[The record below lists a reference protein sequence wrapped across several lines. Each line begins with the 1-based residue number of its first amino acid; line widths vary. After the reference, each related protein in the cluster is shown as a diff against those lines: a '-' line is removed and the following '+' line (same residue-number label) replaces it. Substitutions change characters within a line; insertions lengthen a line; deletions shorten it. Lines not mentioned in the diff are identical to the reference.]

1 MAGILVFTS
10 ATQGWFFNRLKIY
23 EIIIFL
29 VIATSLLRPG
39 FILNKFIPEYN
50 FKDLNQSQELIL
62 KPEKEVRVKVTRLTE
77 YGERYKLFV
86 IPKNSFEENYDLEKL
101 GISVISKDG
110 KFVIDDLKWNGLAKK
125 IGLSLDDQI
134 TEFKVEN
141 LNRPNKA
148 IVYPFAFLVLFVF
161 GYLNYRRKTTSY

>member
-1 MAGILVFTS
+1 MRAAFSRSGGGGPSAAANCSTVTS
-10 ATQGWFFNRLKIY
+10 R
-23 EIIIFL
+23 
-29 VIATSLLRPG
+29 IAAALLRPG
-39 FILNKFIPEYN
+39 FILNKFTPEYN

-62 KPEKEVRVKVTRLTE
+62 KPEKEVRVKVTRVTE

-101 GISVISKDG
+101 GISVTSKDG
-110 KFVIDDLKWNGLAKK
+110 KFVVDNLKWNGLAKK

-148 IVYPFAFLVLFVF
+148 IVYPFAFLVLFVLKK
-161 GYLNYRRKTTSY
+161 YTSRSEP

>member
-1 MAGILVFTS
+1 M
-10 ATQGWFFNRLKIY
+10 
-23 EIIIFL
+23 
-29 VIATSLLRPG
+29 
-39 FILNKFIPEYN
+39 
-50 FKDLNQSQELIL
+50 NQSQELIL
-62 KPEKEVRVKVTRLTE
+62 KPEKEVRVKVTRVTE

-101 GISVISKDG
+101 GFSVISKDG
-110 KFVIDDLKWNGLAKK
+110 KFVIDNLKWNGLAKK

-161 GYLNYRRKTTSY
+161 GYLNYRRKPV